1 MKIRRIFAVFFSLL
15 LAVVLSVSALAADG
29 DVGSLEGGEVAAKAA
44 LLIDPDTE
52 EILYARNIHE
62 RLYPASLTKIMTASL
77 VLEAVDSG
85 KLTMD
90 TVLTASETALAGL
103 PADGSNAGIKVGEE
117 LTVRDLLQCVMTV
130 SANEACNV
138 LAEAVSGSVA
148 DFVEAMNAKA
158 QALGCE
164 NTHFANTNGLQ
175 DIQHYTSAWDM
186 YLIVKNARTHPDF
199 MPLSNNRHVEIPAT
213 NLSAARNYYT
223 TNHLISTWR
232 SAKYLYSGAEGIKT
246 GSTSDA
252 GLCLISS
259 ATRSGRS
266 LISVVLGAQRV
277 TLEDNSV
284 QMQNFSE
291 TIRLFDYGFDGFTR
305 QIILSDDELID
316 EVPVTLSQEV
326 NAVKVHPAQEIE
338 RLIPKK
344 LDPEKD
350 IKREWTFIADS
361 VEAPIQRG
369 QVLGQ
374 ITLSCD
380 GTVYGTVDLLAD
392 DNVTASRLLVFQRDA
407 LLFLKRPIVK
417 LALIG
422 AAALI
427 VLIIVLRAAL
437 VSRRRRYGRS
447 SGGYRGGGY
456 RGRRR

>member
-252 GLCLISS
+252 GLCLVSS

-338 RLIPKK
+338 RLIPKN

-437 VSRRRRYGRS
+437 GSRRRRYGRS

>member
-52 EILYARNIHE
+52 EILSARNIHE

-103 PADGSNAGIKVGEE
+103 PADSSNAGIKAGEE
-117 LTVRDLLQCVMTV
+117 LTVQDLLQCVMTV

-213 NLSAARNYYT
+213 NLSSARNYYT

-252 GLCLISS
+252 GLCLVSS

>member
-338 RLIPKK
+338 RLIPKN

-437 VSRRRRYGRS
+437 GSRRRRYGRS

>member
-103 PADGSNAGIKVGEE
+103 PADSSNAGIKAGEE
-117 LTVRDLLQCVMTV
+117 LTVQDLLQCVMTV

-213 NLSAARNYYT
+213 NLSSARNYYT

-252 GLCLISS
+252 GLCLVSS